1 MTIYHYSAILPGGKV
16 ATGLV
21 EACNERAV
29 LEAVRGQEG
38 LLLAVGLR
46 DNKSSVFG
54 NLLSLDFQSGKL
66 NRRELADC
74 TRELSVML
82 GAGQD
87 LDRALLYLVNRSRKK
102 RVRKILIQV
111 RDAIRDGSSLAGA
124 LAQHPSS
131 FPLLYIGLIRAA
143 EAGGIINTTFSHLS
157 YFLERE
163 GDLRSVVAT
172 ALIYPTILVVAGIL
186 VVIFL
191 LNQVL
196 PQFIPLLYDAGAAVP
211 LPTQIIIEVGQAVNM
226 YGIYSG
232 VLLAIVAIFGRQAL
246 TVPAI
251 RYSWNCIVLQ
261 LPIVGYLMREL
272 IAARFSRCLGTLLES
287 GVPLVTAL
295 GITCDVLGNTA
306 AIAAVRLATEGA
318 KEGAG
323 LARSLQ
329 GSRAFPER
337 MIDLLRLGE
346 ETGQLAKMSLRAA
359 GIHEDQCR
367 IAFQRLTQLLAPA
380 LLVVLGLVVTGVV
393 ISVLMPILAIEI
405 PP

>member
-1 MTIYHYSAILPGGKV
+1 MTIYHYSAILPGGKIT
-16 ATGLV
+16 TGLV

-29 LEAVRGQEG
+29 LEAIRGQEG
-38 LLLAVGLR
+38 LLLAVGTR
-46 DNKSSVFG
+46 DKKSSMFS
-54 NLLSLDFQSGKL
+54 NLLSLDFASGKMY
-66 NRRELADC
+66 RREVADC

-87 LDRALLYLVNRSRKK
+87 LDRALLFLVNRSKKK

-131 FPLLYIGLIRAA
+131 FPLLYTGLIRAA
-143 EAGGIINTTFSHLS
+143 EAGGILNATFDHLADL
-157 YFLERE
+157 LERE
-163 GDLRSVVAT
+163 RALRSVVAT
-172 ALIYPTILVVAGIL
+172 ALIYPTILVVVGIL
-186 VVIFL
+186 IVIFL

-196 PQFIPLLYDAGAAVP
+196 PQFVPLLYDAGAAVP
-211 LPTQIIIEVGQAVNM
+211 LPTQIIIAVGQALNL
-226 YGIYSG
+226 YGIYAG
-232 VLLAIVAIFGRQAL
+232 VLLAIITVFGWQAL
-246 TVPAI
+246 AVPAV
-251 RYSWNCIVLQ
+251 RYSSNCILLQ
-261 LPIVGYLMREL
+261 LPLVGYLMREL
-272 IAARFSRCLGTLLES
+272 IAARFSRCLGALLES

-295 GITCDVLGNTA
+295 GITCDVIGNTA
-306 AIAAVRLATEGA
+306 AVAAVRLATEGA

-323 LARSLQ
+323 LAQSLE

-359 GIHEDQCR
+359 EIHEDQCR
-367 IAFQRLTQLLAPA
+367 IAFQRLTELLAPA
-380 LLVVLGLVVTGVV
+380 LLVALGLVVTGVV
-393 ISVLMPILAIEI
+393 ISVLMPILAIEL